1 MEKERKRNEGK
12 NGGGRGLGK
21 RGVCEDRERERERIT
36 WERRDTGRDQYE
48 VARQRASGDLSPG
61 RQGAATNP

>member
-1 MEKERKRNEGK
+1 MKRE
-12 NGGGRGLGK
+12 
-21 RGVCEDRERERERIT
+21 ERERERER
-36 WERRDTGRDQYE
+36 ENHVGKGKRRDTGRDQYE